1 MPVPLSQTRQD
12 KSAARRK
19 PAGHV
24 ALVGAGPGAED
35 LLTLRALRLLQ
46 AAEVV
51 VHDALVPHAVIA
63 LANPAATL
71 IAAGKRKG
79 CHSTTQDE
87 INALLVSLGREGRKV
102 VRLKA
107 GDPLIFGRA
116 GEEMAALREAGVS
129 HEIVPGI
136 TSAIAAAVEFD
147 LPLTLRGVSSSLV
160 LTTGHDLKGASLPDW
175 ARLAI
180 SGATVAV
187 YMGRS
192 NAADVATRLIEAGL
206 AADTAVAVAEN
217 AGRTEARLF
226 HGTLSDLPLLASM
239 SELSGPVM
247 TIIGDAVAGGRFD
260 RSVPLTAALA
270 AASAKE
276 KVA

>member
-1 MPVPLSQTRQD
+1 MF
-12 KSAARRK
+12 
-19 PAGHV
+19 
-24 ALVGAGPGAED
+24 ALVVHHADVLVGERQ
-35 LLTLRALRLLQ
+35 LRV
-46 AAEVV
+46 AAEG
-51 VHDALVPHAVIA
+51 LLEAVQC
-63 LANPAATL
+63 
-71 IAAGKRKG
+71 RVE
-79 CHSTTQDE
+79 Q
-87 INALLVSLGREGRKV
+87 ALLVGDDALPGVDLG
-102 VRLKA
+102 L
-107 GDPLIFGRA
+107 
-116 GEEMAALREAGVS
+116 
-129 HEIVPGI
+129 
-136 TSAIAAAVEFD
+136 AAVEFD